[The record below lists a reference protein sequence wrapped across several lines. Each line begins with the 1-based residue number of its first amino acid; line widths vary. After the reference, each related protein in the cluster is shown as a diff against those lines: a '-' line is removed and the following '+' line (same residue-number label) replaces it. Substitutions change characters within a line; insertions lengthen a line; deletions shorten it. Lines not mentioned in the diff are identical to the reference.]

1 MTTTLIERDVLEILQ
16 ALPSKS
22 VHLFHLNIIQTDAL
36 SQVSMN
42 GIPTVLYRTPPS
54 WISYPSG
61 RKGTTGFLIA
71 HLRRSAQP
79 VRRFASARSDTS
91 PQNGCCK
98 VPVSTIWLPLIRL
111 LLAAFRYQLVPV
123 I

>member
-1 MTTTLIERDVLEILQ
+1 MTTTLIERDVLEILR
-16 ALPSKS
+16 A

-36 SQVSMN
+36 HQVSMN

-54 WISYPSG
+54 WISYPSR
-61 RKGTTGFLIA
+61 RKGTAGLLTA
-71 HLRRSAQP
+71 RLRRSAQF
-79 VRRFASARSDTS
+79 VRRFASAGSDTS
-91 PQNGCCK
+91 PQNGCCR
-98 VPVSTIWLPLIRL
+98 VPVSTIWLSLIRL